1 MGSFAVESGNRRC
14 RRKGSFV
21 SVPQKVDV
29 YFDYACPFADTAVRW
44 VNELK
49 KQIGD
54 EVQFEFKFFPL
65 EQVNAP
71 ADIEE
76 AIWDLPRENRSPARH
91 SMQAGAA
98 ALQQGPDAFDAFNLA
113 LMTLKH
119 SEGKE
124 HGKRATILEA
134 AQRAGLNM
142 KQFEEDL
149 EDDSLLDI
157 VREHYETGVQE
168 HGVFGTPTF
177 VFPTGDAVYLQV
189 LPAPTAEEAVPLWR
203 EFAATAVGRPNYR
216 EFKRTRRPKS

>member
-1 MGSFAVESGNRRC
+1 MSEPLN
-14 RRKGSFV
+14 
-21 SVPQKVDV
+21 VDV
-29 YFDYACPFADTAVRW
+29 YFDYACPYADSAARW
-44 VNELK
+44 VDELK

-54 EVQFEFKFFPL
+54 EVQFTFKFFPL

-71 ADIEE
+71 ADVEE

-98 ALQQGPDAFDAFNLA
+98 ALQQGNEAFDAFILE
-113 LMTLKH
+113 LMKLKH

-124 HGKRATILEA
+124 HGKRASILEA

-142 KQFEEDL
+142 EQFTEDL
-149 EDDSLLDI
+149 DDDELLDI
-157 VREHYETGVQE
+157 VREHYESGVAE

-177 VFPTGDAVYLQV
+177 VFPSGAAVYLQL

-203 EFAATAVGRPNYR
+203 EFVATAEERPNFR
-216 EFKRTRRPKS
+216 EFKRTRRPSR

>member
-1 MGSFAVESGNRRC
+1 M
-14 RRKGSFV
+14 
-21 SVPQKVDV
+21 SVPEKVDV

-44 VNELK
+44 ASELK
-49 KQIGD
+49 KQIGE
-54 EVQFEFKFFPL
+54 EVEFEFKFFPL

-71 ADIEE
+71 ADVEE

-98 ALQQGPDAFDAFNLA
+98 ALQQGGDAFDAFNLE
-113 LMTLKH
+113 LMKLKH

-142 KQFEEDL
+142 TRFEEDL
-149 EDDSLLDI
+149 EDDDLLDL
-157 VREHYETGVQE
+157 VREHYEAGVEE

-177 VFPTGDAVYLQV
+177 VFPSGTAVYLQV
-189 LPAPTAEEAVPLWR
+189 LPTPTAEEAVSLWR
-203 EFAATAVGRPNYR
+203 EFVATAEERPNYR
-216 EFKRTRRPKS
+216 EFKRARRPNR

>member
-1 MGSFAVESGNRRC
+1 M
-14 RRKGSFV
+14 
-21 SVPQKVDV
+21 SVPEKVDV
-29 YFDYACPFADTAVRW
+29 YFDYACPFADSAARW
-44 VNELK
+44 VSELK

-71 ADIEE
+71 ADVDE

-98 ALQQGPDAFDAFNLA
+98 ALQQGRDAFDAFNLE
-113 LMTLKH
+113 LMKLKH
-119 SEGKE
+119 SEGKD
-124 HGKRATILEA
+124 HGKRASITEA

-142 KQFEEDL
+142 AQFEEDL
-149 EDDSLLDI
+149 EDDDLLDI
-157 VREHYETGVQE
+157 VREHYETGLAE

-177 VFPTGDAVYLQV
+177 VFPSGSAVYLQL

-203 EFAATAVGRPNYR
+203 EFVATAEGRPNYR
-216 EFKRTRRPKS
+216 EFKRTRRPAR